1 MAVELQYV
9 WFACPEFVDRP
20 HAVRFAAEERVHHIT
35 NFGQSQDDRYS
46 EDIVFV
52 KIPSYIYI
60 HLYIISLYVY
70 VYTAT

>member
-20 HAVRFAAEERVHHIT
+20 HAVPFAAEERVHHIT

-60 HLYIISLYVY
+60 HIYI
-70 VYTAT
+70 